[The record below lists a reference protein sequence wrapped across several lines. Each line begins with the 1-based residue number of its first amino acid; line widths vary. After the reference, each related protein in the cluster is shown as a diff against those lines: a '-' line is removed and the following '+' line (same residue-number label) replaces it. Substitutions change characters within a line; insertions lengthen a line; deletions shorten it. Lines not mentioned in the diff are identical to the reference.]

1 MNKIGII
8 VEGESDKEIL
18 KVIIGKIDDVNKV
31 KENFIRFSIAG
42 SKTKLFKELEQLH
55 INELVR

>member
-31 KENFIRFSIAG
+31 EENFRFSIAG